1 MMIDWYPA
9 QRHMLH
15 FVPGLR
21 VKIDGQ
27 TWRACGKRKSAAR
40 HETRARY
47 VRYATNSGA

>member
-27 TWRACGKRKSAAR
+27 TVYTGGITEDEYMAGLRQTEERRKAKA
-40 HETRARY
+40 
-47 VRYATNSGA
+47 